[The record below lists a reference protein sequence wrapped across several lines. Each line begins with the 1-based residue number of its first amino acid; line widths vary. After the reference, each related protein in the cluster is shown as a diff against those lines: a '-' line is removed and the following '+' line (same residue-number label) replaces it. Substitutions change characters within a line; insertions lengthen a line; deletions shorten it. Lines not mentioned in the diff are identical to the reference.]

1 MKIAAFSDCHW
12 LYKDIKDLPEADL
25 CIFAGDW
32 CGSGYYISE
41 TTDFLSW
48 FKKLPYKYK
57 IAIPG
62 NHDRLCELNETLV
75 KDLFLQV
82 GSRLLID
89 EQVVIEGVSIY
100 GSPWSPFFNNWAYM
114 LPEDQLKIKF
124 KYIPENLD
132 ILITHCP
139 PLGICDPNNYGSK
152 YLYKEVLDKKP
163 KIHIFGHNHGG
174 YGYTETINTK
184 FYNVSVC
191 SDADKKH
198 HDTYELVNPITVINY
213 ENK

>member
-12 LYKDIKDLPEADL
+12 LYNKIEEFPEADIL
-25 CIFAGDW
+25 IFAGDW

-41 TTDFLSW
+41 TTDFLTW

-57 IAIPG
+57 IVVPG
-62 NHDRLCELNETLV
+62 NHDRMCEVNEDIC
-75 KDLFLQV
+75 KDLFRQADAH
-82 GSRLLID
+82 LLID
-89 EQVVIEGVSIY
+89 ESIELRGLSIY
-100 GSPWSPFFNNWAYM
+100 GSPWSKLFGNWAYM
-114 LPEDQLKIKF
+114 LPEDQLKWKF

-139 PLGICDPNNYGSK
+139 PEGICDPNDYGSK
-152 YLYKEVLDKKP
+152 YLYREVLDKKP

-191 SDADKKH
+191 SDADEEH
-198 HDTYELVNPITVINY
+198 HNTYELINPITVIDY
-213 ENK
+213 ESK